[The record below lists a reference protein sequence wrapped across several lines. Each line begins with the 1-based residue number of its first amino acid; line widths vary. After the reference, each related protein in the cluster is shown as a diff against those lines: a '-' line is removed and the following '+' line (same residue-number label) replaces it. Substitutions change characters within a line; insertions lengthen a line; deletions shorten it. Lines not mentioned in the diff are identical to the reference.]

1 MLIGNA
7 VVGQSGGPTAAINA
21 TLSGVVAGAKS
32 SPAIETIYGMQNG
45 IEGFLQEKFIRLTDI
60 LKTDKDH
67 FLLECTPAAALGSC
81 RKKLPQD
88 YTDEIYQQIFSI
100 LQKYNIRYFFYIGGN
115 DSMDTVHK
123 LSEYIKTTG
132 YEIRI
137 MGIPKTIDNDLIG
150 TDHTPGF
157 GSAAKF
163 VATSIQEIV
172 RDCAV
177 YTVKAVTIVEIMG
190 RDAGWLTAAAGLPR
204 LTGGGAADLIYLPE
218 VIFDYDDFIESVE
231 KELQKKPNV
240 VIAVSEGIQDK
251 NGKYVGEATQSGS
264 KDVFGHK
271 YLAGT
276 AKRLEHLLK
285 EKLNYSLLL
294 LDNSHYNQYVNEGQ
308 KLSCIKAKLYNQ
320 AMINVIQRIEH
331 PVSKVTIDAFLSPKK
346 YYRYLKNKIV
356 VVRHIEFKEEM
367 SLAMKCA
374 RILSQY
380 AYLQYYQNMCQ
391 SLNTTLPRGF
401 NILANDTGTFLV
413 QEYGKDI
420 LYKVSK
426 TNFPNYKQ
434 ILERVK

>member
-1 MLIGNA
+1 MIENH
-7 VVGQSGGPTAAINA
+7 VGCYETGSLDFFGP
-21 TLSGVVAGAKS
+21 LCVVAC
-32 SPAIETIYGMQNG
+32 YVDQ
-45 IEGFLQEKFIRLTDI
+45 
-60 LKTDKDH
+60 KD
-67 FLLECTPAAALGSC
+67 
-81 RKKLPQD
+81 
-88 YTDEIYQQIFSI
+88 
-100 LQKYNIRYFFYIGGN
+100 
-115 DSMDTVHK
+115 
-123 LSEYIKTTG
+123 
-132 YEIRI
+132 
-137 MGIPKTIDNDLIG
+137 
-150 TDHTPGF
+150 
-157 GSAAKF
+157 
-163 VATSIQEIV
+163 
-172 RDCAV
+172 
-177 YTVKAVTIVEIMG
+177 
-190 RDAGWLTAAAGLPR
+190 
-204 LTGGGAADLIYLPE
+204 
-218 VIFDYDDFIESVE
+218 E
-231 KELQKKPNV
+231 KELN
-240 VIAVSEGIQDK
+240 ALELDK
-251 NGKYVGEATQSGS
+251 EMSSSDIERIGKIL
-264 KDVFGHK
+264 KD
-271 YLAGT
+271 
-276 AKRLEHLLK
+276 
-285 EKLNYSLLL
+285 KLTYSLLL

-356 VVRHIEFKEEM
+356 VVHHIEFKEEM

>member
-1 MLIGNA
+1 MIENH
-7 VVGQSGGPTAAINA
+7 VGCYETGSLDFFGP
-21 TLSGVVAGAKS
+21 LCVVAC
-32 SPAIETIYGMQNG
+32 YVDQ
-45 IEGFLQEKFIRLTDI
+45 
-60 LKTDKDH
+60 KD
-67 FLLECTPAAALGSC
+67 
-81 RKKLPQD
+81 
-88 YTDEIYQQIFSI
+88 
-100 LQKYNIRYFFYIGGN
+100 
-115 DSMDTVHK
+115 
-123 LSEYIKTTG
+123 
-132 YEIRI
+132 
-137 MGIPKTIDNDLIG
+137 
-150 TDHTPGF
+150 
-157 GSAAKF
+157 
-163 VATSIQEIV
+163 
-172 RDCAV
+172 
-177 YTVKAVTIVEIMG
+177 
-190 RDAGWLTAAAGLPR
+190 
-204 LTGGGAADLIYLPE
+204 
-218 VIFDYDDFIESVE
+218 E
-231 KELQKKPNV
+231 KELN
-240 VIAVSEGIQDK
+240 ELGLDK
-251 NGKYVGEATQSGS
+251 EMSSSDIERIGKIL
-264 KDVFGHK
+264 KD
-271 YLAGT
+271 
-276 AKRLEHLLK
+276 
-285 EKLNYSLLL
+285 KLTYSLLL

-356 VVRHIEFKEEM
+356 VVHHIEFKEEM

>member
-1 MLIGNA
+1 MIENH
-7 VVGQSGGPTAAINA
+7 VGCYETGSLDFFGP
-21 TLSGVVAGAKS
+21 LCVVAC
-32 SPAIETIYGMQNG
+32 YVDQ
-45 IEGFLQEKFIRLTDI
+45 
-60 LKTDKDH
+60 KD
-67 FLLECTPAAALGSC
+67 
-81 RKKLPQD
+81 
-88 YTDEIYQQIFSI
+88 
-100 LQKYNIRYFFYIGGN
+100 
-115 DSMDTVHK
+115 
-123 LSEYIKTTG
+123 
-132 YEIRI
+132 
-137 MGIPKTIDNDLIG
+137 
-150 TDHTPGF
+150 
-157 GSAAKF
+157 
-163 VATSIQEIV
+163 
-172 RDCAV
+172 
-177 YTVKAVTIVEIMG
+177 
-190 RDAGWLTAAAGLPR
+190 
-204 LTGGGAADLIYLPE
+204 
-218 VIFDYDDFIESVE
+218 E
-231 KELQKKPNV
+231 KELN
-240 VIAVSEGIQDK
+240 ALELDK
-251 NGKYVGEATQSGS
+251 EMSSSDIERIGKI
-264 KDVFGHK
+264 
-271 YLAGT
+271 
-276 AKRLEHLLK
+276 LK

-434 ILERVK
+434 ILERVKYTLFFLLSKKIK

>member
-1 MLIGNA
+1 MIENH
-7 VVGQSGGPTAAINA
+7 VGCYETGSLDFFGP
-21 TLSGVVAGAKS
+21 LCVVAC
-32 SPAIETIYGMQNG
+32 YVDQ
-45 IEGFLQEKFIRLTDI
+45 
-60 LKTDKDH
+60 KD
-67 FLLECTPAAALGSC
+67 
-81 RKKLPQD
+81 
-88 YTDEIYQQIFSI
+88 
-100 LQKYNIRYFFYIGGN
+100 
-115 DSMDTVHK
+115 
-123 LSEYIKTTG
+123 
-132 YEIRI
+132 
-137 MGIPKTIDNDLIG
+137 
-150 TDHTPGF
+150 
-157 GSAAKF
+157 
-163 VATSIQEIV
+163 
-172 RDCAV
+172 
-177 YTVKAVTIVEIMG
+177 
-190 RDAGWLTAAAGLPR
+190 
-204 LTGGGAADLIYLPE
+204 
-218 VIFDYDDFIESVE
+218 E
-231 KELQKKPNV
+231 KELN
-240 VIAVSEGIQDK
+240 ELGLDK
-251 NGKYVGEATQSGS
+251 EMSSNDIERIGKIL
-264 KDVFGHK
+264 KD
-271 YLAGT
+271 
-276 AKRLEHLLK
+276 
-285 EKLNYSLLL
+285 KLTYSLLL

-413 QEYGKDI
+413 HEYGIDI